1 MQIISVAIAAL
12 LTTASAIR
20 IIKPAAGDTV
30 HCNQPWQVCWTAVDT
45 DPPQLCL
52 YLTNFREFPPQ
63 IVDLLNRT
71 PIITDGGGCVTIPP
85 PSCPSPLRTT
95 PYRVRAAS
103 CPDPNTIYA
112 ESGDFT
118 LVA

>member
-1 MQIISVAIAAL
+1 MQIISVAIDTL

-30 HCNQPWQVCWTAVDT
+30 NCNQPWQVCWTAVE
-45 DPPQLCL
+45 
-52 YLTNFREFPPQ
+52 EFPPQ

-71 PIITDGGGCVTIPP
+71 SITTDDGGCVTIPP

-95 PYRVRAAS
+95 PYRVWAAS
-103 CPDPNTIYA
+103 CADPNTIYA
-112 ESGDFT
+112 
-118 LVA
+118 